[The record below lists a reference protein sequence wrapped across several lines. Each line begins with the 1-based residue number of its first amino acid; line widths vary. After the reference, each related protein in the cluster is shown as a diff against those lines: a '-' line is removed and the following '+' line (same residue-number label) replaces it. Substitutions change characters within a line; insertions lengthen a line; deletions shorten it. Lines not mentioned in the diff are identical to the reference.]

1 VQNGFE
7 APAWFHGSG
16 GEDDPCTIE
25 HLREQQLEVLW
36 ERELDPEMLT
46 GEAWTNGQEL
56 PVARST

>member
-1 VQNGFE
+1 MLHE
-7 APAWFHGSG
+7 SG

-25 HLREQQLEVLW
+25 HLRGQQLEVLW